1 MPRERETFSKK
12 IKAVDYNIGGN
23 RIRAYYD
30 KSHDLI
36 FVLDKTIN
44 ANKPNVLLV
53 IDSFDERKWDD
64 VLANDYGIDLETVRP
79 KKDNKYQKLDIEY
92 GGLDVYTELID
103 AYESDV
109 DLDDALENLK
119 RFRIM
124 SVRRSAKERLSAAE
138 DTATKSRETIER
150 TDDAIAE
157 LRARLKELKSKLAE
171 QKRNI
176 GREPTKTSAAK
187 ILKTEAQIDATNE
200 KLARAKK
207 RLEKAKRRLANAED
221 DAEIAREILA
231 RLADVKPVR
240 HTKVVRASKPARA
253 VARHEVVEDIDE
265 DEEVDDN
272 DADDDDSETY
282 ADVYEPRDEE
292 EFEQETEEEVK
303 PLFDTDP
310 EILDDN
316 IAFKPIAFDD
326 SATVKPHEPVH
337 EKHDETVIAPV
348 PLSFTPPP
356 SSNVETP
363 EPNTTNIEITQNNN
377 ATPMLDS
384 LTSVEQPQPEQLD
397 VAVNVE
403 PVADNTAD
411 TLEHQTGDTNVNI
424 NVFAPSEPETDAS
437 AQPAPAAEIAPIEP
451 IAPVRPVSPMN
462 EYDNSVNV
470 RYESKKPTWLYYVM
484 LILLIGLS
492 IFTLWLYQ
500 QKYGATNPDLEMP
513 TMASESTEAMATK
526 DVSESNT
533 PSPFV
538 STTIE
543 KTSVVSE
550 SASVDEKPVSEPV
563 AVEPE
568 PVVVADVEP
577 EAEPEPVAVVAEPEN
592 TNISVESP
600 FVELRTVATYEPEKE
615 PIPSEEEI
623 LARKPGYNVS
633 QNEKM
638 FVAVSDYDVE
648 PVVASPIIVD
658 EATIDTTYSDLNAT
672 YSMDTDVQP
681 MLVEGPV
688 PEIVASE
695 ITTVSSTESGE
706 ELSCAG
712 GAAPDMNGCCP
723 GEEYMYA
730 DGAFSCCADDGC
742 YPPLR

>member
-1 MPRERETFSKK
+1 MPRERENFSKK

-92 GGLDVYTELID
+92 GGLDVYAELID
-103 AYESDV
+103 AYESDG

-119 RFRIM
+119 RFRVM

-138 DTATKSRETIER
+138 DTATKARETIER

-157 LRARLKELKSKLAE
+157 LRARIKELKSKLAE

-207 RLEKAKRRLANAED
+207 RLEKAKRRLASAED

-240 HTKVVRASKPARA
+240 HVKVVRASKPARA
-253 VARHEVVEDIDE
+253 VARHEVVEEDTDDDV
-265 DEEVDDN
+265 DEEDD
-272 DADDDDSETY
+272 TY

-316 IAFKPIAFDD
+316 IAFKPIDFDN
-326 SATVKPHEPVH
+326 SAVVESHEPVH
-337 EKHDETVIAPV
+337 EKRDETVIAPV
-348 PLSFTPPP
+348 PLSFTPPT
-356 SSNVETP
+356 SAGGETS
-363 EPNTTNIEITQNNN
+363 EPNTTNIEITQNN
-377 ATPMLDS
+377 AAPMLDS
-384 LTSVEQPQPEQLD
+384 LTPVEQPQPEQLD
-397 VAVNVE
+397 VTVDVE
-403 PVADNTAD
+403 PVADNTTD
-411 TLEHQTGDTNVNI
+411 TTESQTGDTNVNI
-424 NVFAPSEPETDAS
+424 NVFTAGEPETDAS
-437 AQPAPAAEIAPIEP
+437 VQPTPVAEITPIEP
-451 IAPVRPVSPMN
+451 IAPVRPVSPIN
-462 EYDNSVNV
+462 EYDNSVDV
-470 RYESKKPTWLYYVM
+470 RYESKKPTWLYYIM

-500 QKYGATNPDLEMP
+500 QKNGATVPDLAAPM
-513 TMASESTEAMATK
+513 MASESTETMA
-526 DVSESNT
+526 SEELSETNI

-538 STTIE
+538 ATTVE
-543 KTSVVSE
+543 KTEYDQVVAE
-550 SASVDEKPVSEPV
+550 PKPVVEDNAAANAEKTLDTQPV
-563 AVEPE
+563 SVEPE
-568 PVVVADVEP
+568 SPVVVSP
-577 EAEPEPVAVVAEPEN
+577 EPEPVAVMPEPEPVAVA
-592 TNISVESP
+592 TESP

-615 PIPSEEEI
+615 PIPSEAEI

-638 FVAVSDYDVE
+638 FVAASDYDAE
-648 PVVASPIIVD
+648 SFDSVV
-658 EATIDTTYSDLNAT
+658 DTDMDVA
-672 YSMDTDVQP
+672 YSMDADVQP
-681 MLVEGPV
+681 MVVADPV

-695 ITTVSSTESGE
+695 VTTVSSAESDE
-706 ELSCAG
+706 ELGCAN

-730 DGAFSCCADDGC
+730 DGAFACCADDGC
-742 YPPLR
+742 FPPLR

>member
-1 MPRERETFSKK
+1 MPRERENFSKK
-12 IKAVDYNIGGN
+12 IKAVDYNISGN
-23 RIRAYYD
+23 RIRAFYD

-64 VLANDYGIDLETVRP
+64 VLSNDYGIDLETVRP

-92 GGLDVYTELID
+92 GGLDVYAELID
-103 AYESDV
+103 AYESDG

-124 SVRRSAKERLSAAE
+124 SVRRSAQERLAAAE

-157 LRARLKELKSKLAE
+157 LRARLKELKSKLVE

-187 ILKTEAQIDATNE
+187 ILKTEALIDATNE

-221 DAEIAREILA
+221 DAEIARAILA
-231 RLADVKPVR
+231 RLADIKPGR
-240 HTKVVRASKPARA
+240 HVKVVRASKPART
-253 VARHEVVEDIDE
+253 VARQTVIEEDTDNDVDEEDE
-265 DEEVDDN
+265 DDD
-272 DADDDDSETY
+272 Y
-282 ADVYEPRDEE
+282 ADVYEPQDAE
-292 EFEQETEEEVK
+292 EFEQEAEEEVK

-316 IAFKPIAFDD
+316 IAFKPIEFDD
-326 SATVKPHEPVH
+326 ACESREPVR
-337 EKHDETVIAPV
+337 EKHDDPVIAPV
-348 PLSFTPPP
+348 PLSFTPPA
-356 SSNVETP
+356 SANAETH

-377 ATPMLDS
+377 TTSMLDS
-384 LTSVEQPQPEQLD
+384 LTPVEQPQPEQLD
-397 VAVNVE
+397 VTVDVE
-403 PVADNTAD
+403 PATTGETVEHTD
-411 TLEHQTGDTNVNI
+411 TNAGDTNVNI
-424 NVFAPSEPETDAS
+424 NVFTAGEPETDAS
-437 AQPAPAAEIAPIEP
+437 VQPTPVAEITPIEP
-451 IAPVRPVSPMN
+451 IAPVRPVSPIN
-462 EYDNSVNV
+462 EYDNSVEV
-470 RYESKKPTWLYYVM
+470 RYEPKKPTWLYYIM

-500 QKYGATNPDLEMP
+500 QKNGATVPDLATP
-513 TMASESTEAMATK
+513 TVASESTEAMATK
-526 DVSESNT
+526 DVSEADI

-538 STTIE
+538 ATTVE
-543 KTSVVSE
+543 KTE
-550 SASVDEKPVSEPV
+550 S
-563 AVEPE
+563 
-568 PVVVADVEP
+568 ADVEP
-577 EAEPEPVAVVAEPEN
+577 TPIVDDNTAKLAPTTDVQPVSVEPESQIVVMPEPEPVAVVAEPEP
-592 TNISVESP
+592 VAVVAESP

-615 PIPSEEEI
+615 PVPSEEEI
-623 LARKPGYNVS
+623 LAKKPGYNVS

-638 FVAVSDYDVE
+638 FVAASDYDTE
-648 PVVASPIIVD
+648 PVDSMVGNNMDVS
-658 EATIDTTYSDLNAT
+658 

-681 MLVEGPV
+681 MLVAGPV

-695 ITTVSSTESGE
+695 VTMASVGGIDEDVG
-706 ELSCAG
+706 CANG
-712 GAAPDMNGCCP
+712 VAPDANGCCP

-730 DGAFSCCADDGC
+730 DGAFACCADDGC
-742 YPPLR
+742 FPPLR